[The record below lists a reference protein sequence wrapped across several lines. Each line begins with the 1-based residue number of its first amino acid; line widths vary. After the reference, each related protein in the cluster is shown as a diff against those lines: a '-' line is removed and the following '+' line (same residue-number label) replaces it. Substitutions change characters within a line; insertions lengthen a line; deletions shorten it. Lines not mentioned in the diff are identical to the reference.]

1 MKKNMG
7 TLDRVIRTL
16 AAIGILWLY
25 YLGLISGLAAIIL
38 FVIAAI
44 FIVTSIA
51 GTCPLY
57 SLLGVSTCAT
67 RTRKGDL
74 TH

>member
-16 AAIGILWLY
+16 AAIAILWLY

-67 RTRKGDL
+67 QTRKGDL